1 MAFQSFRYALMG
13 QTEQAV
19 SAALAARSIKEQMQL
34 TDEWNV
40 AAPMILPT
48 AYSWLEDYPAV
59 EREAAEALATP
70 ELTEPVKLVMM
81 PGVLA
86 LAWFESGRLNRAADT
101 PAPPMRRP
109 GACSCCGTR
118 SPCCAAPV
126 TGAG

>member
-19 SAALAARSIKEQMQL
+19 RGPAARSIKEQMQL

-70 ELTEPVKLVMM
+70 DSRTGQAGDDAWRA
-81 PGVLA
+81 GV
-86 LAWFESGRLNRAADT
+86 G
-101 PAPPMRRP
+101 M
-109 GACSCCGTR
+109 
-118 SPCCAAPV
+118 V
-126 TGAG
+126 